1 MSFLKRKQKNERRNK
16 MLENKEIGK
25 RIKETREK
33 KRLTI
38 IYVVDKLKERDIEI
52 STDKYLEYENG
63 DVDDMPIDTIGALGK
78 VLDVNPP
85 YLLGWLDENGEEIKD

>member
-1 MSFLKRKQKNERRNK
+1 

-33 KRLTI
+33 KGLTI
-38 IYVVDKLKERDIEI
+38 IYVVDKLKEKDIEI

-63 DVDDMPIDTIGALGK
+63 DVDDMPIPTMGAIAEIFN
-78 VLDVNPP
+78 VDPI
-85 YLLGWLDENGEEIKD
+85 YLMGWEDENGEEMKD

>member
-1 MSFLKRKQKNERRNK
+1 MLK
-16 MLENKEIGK
+16 NKEIGK

-33 KRLTI
+33 KGLTI
-38 IYVVDKLKERDIEI
+38 IYVVDKLKEKDIEI

-63 DVDDMPIDTIGALGK
+63 DVDDMPIDTIGVLGK
-78 VLDVNPP
+78 VFGVSPP